1 MQRLIRDCHETPKA
15 KRDHTKR
22 AWQLFRSLVD
32 RRIKFG
38 AVIATGFPKLDE
50 WARPVLKLCGKQAD
64 FVIHH
69 SYKPGYYSNE
79 GEQGNRNGFMNG
91 QYGEGPMRF
100 FEVIAE
106 WRAEGSL
113 RGLELR

>member
-1 MQRLIRDCHETPKA
+1 VERHFA
-15 KRDHTKR
+15 KCT
-22 AWQLFRSLVD
+22 
-32 RRIKFG
+32 
-38 AVIATGFPKLDE
+38 
-50 WARPVLKLCGKQAD
+50 
-64 FVIHH
+64 
-69 SYKPGYYSNE
+69 PGYYSNE

-100 FEVIAE
+100 FEVLAE